1 MVQFEG
7 IHVGRCLQLELIKK
21 GEQIEA
27 IFWTFMQFF
36 NIFFHNRKLRPPIMP
51 VVNHPGDHQNFEDF
65 DDDEEFASDEATDED
80 RDKFKDF

>member
-1 MVQFEG
+1 
-7 IHVGRCLQLELIKK
+7 
-21 GEQIEA
+21 
-27 IFWTFMQFF
+27 MQFF

-65 DDDEEFASDEATDED
+65 DDDEEFATDEATDED